1 MYDNS
6 YYLSDTQVE
15 EPEVEYGLC
24 VMPKTWVKSQET
36 WKDVDAKVYEKL
48 GVQSYTSE
56 RYTICFPKVAAK
68 MKAAYLELED
78 ERGRVYREDQEPRE
92 IMGNTSDFR
101 CDAYVTDGYAS
112 CMLKYCYGGRV
123 IYDEFNSCLL
133 SGFCVLPQGEN
144 HGTRFMGHIKEY
156 LVARKEKRLYLF
168 TDSDCDPRVDDFY
181 ARRCSFTQMMNYQ
194 QYFTALTKY
203 EEARSDHGE
212 EYAKRTGF
220 KQLPV
225 EVEDEWQEYE
235 DSKLYFVQLEEV

>member
-24 VMPKTWVKSQET
+24 VMPKTWVQSQKT

-48 GVQSYTSE
+48 GVQSDTSE

-68 MKAAYLELED
+68 MKAPYLELED
-78 ERGRVYREDQEPRE
+78 EHGRVYREDQEPRE
-92 IMGNTSDFR
+92 IMGNTGDFQ

-112 CMLKYCYGGRV
+112 CMLKYCYGSRDV
-123 IYDEFNSCLL
+123 IL

-144 HGTRFMGHIKEY
+144 LGTRFMGHIKEY
-156 LVARKEKRLYLF
+156 LFHRKEERLFLF

-181 ARRCSFTQMMNYQ
+181 ARRCSFTLMMNYRK
-194 QYFTALTKY
+194 YFRASSEY
-203 EEARSDHGE
+203 EEARSEHGE

-220 KQLPV
+220 KQLPSA
-225 EVEDEWQEYE
+225 VEDEWQEYE
-235 DSKLYFVQLEEV
+235 DNKLYFVQLEEV

>member
-6 YYLSDTQVE
+6 YYLSDTQVD

-24 VMPKTWVKSQET
+24 VMPKTWVQSQKT

-48 GVQSYTSE
+48 GVQSDTSE
-56 RYTICFPKVAAK
+56 RYTICYPKAAEK

-78 ERGRVYREDQEPRE
+78 EHGRVYREDQEPRE
-92 IMGNTSDFR
+92 IMGNTGDFE

-112 CMLKYCYGGRV
+112 CMLKYCYGGRNV
-123 IYDEFNSCLL
+123 LL

-156 LVARKEKRLYLF
+156 LVARKEKRLFLF

-181 ARRCSFTQMMNYQ
+181 ARRCSFTQMNYRK
-194 QYFTALTKY
+194 YFTALTEH
-203 EEARSDHGE
+203 EEALSEHGE
-212 EYAKRTGF
+212 ALSEYEKRTGF
-220 KQLPV
+220 KQLPSA
-225 EVEDEWQEYE
+225 VEDEWQEYE
-235 DSKLYFVQLEEV
+235 DNKLYFVQLEEV